1 MRAIVR
7 ILDVD
12 PKRPT
17 YRTAEGAES
26 STTTTGGT
34 RTENQLQTGLANG
47 CSADGTCF
55 LRLARLGKEHMMQGR
70 SALVRKEFD
79 RQEFL
84 RLSGAVLVGA
94 GLLGI
99 GGCGGNSATGDNSVV
114 FVGFGGSYQ
123 KAQTKAWFDP
133 FSKQTGIEVLQ
144 ESPTDY
150 AKLRSM
156 VESRQVTWDVVETG
170 EEFGLESSAQWLEPL
185 DYSVIN
191 TENIIRNL
199 ESKYRVPLMFYGN
212 VLAYN
217 TEQVEGT
224 PQSWA
229 DFFDLE
235 KFPGKRCLWKFPT
248 ETLEIASLGAGTPP
262 EDLYPLD
269 VELALDELD
278 TIRDQII
285 WWEAGAQSQ
294 QLLSDGEVGLASIW
308 TGRADTA
315 IDAGKPVK
323 IQWNQHIAAAD
334 YLVVP
339 KGAPHKKHAM
349 ELLAYIVSAENNHRL
364 ASYIANAPINT
375 KSIPKVDPEDAAQ
388 LPTAHLEQGVPLNGQ
403 WWDENRERVTER
415 FNKWLIG

>member
-1 MRAIVR
+1 V
-7 ILDVD
+7 
-12 PKRPT
+12 
-17 YRTAEGAES
+17 
-26 STTTTGGT
+26 
-34 RTENQLQTGLANG
+34 
-47 CSADGTCF
+47 
-55 LRLARLGKEHMMQGR
+55 GKEHMMQGR
-70 SALVRKEFD
+70 NALVRKELD

-94 GLLGI
+94 GFLGI
-99 GGCGGNSATGDNSVV
+99 GGCGGNPATGGNSVV

-123 KAQTKAWFDP
+123 QAQTRAWFEP
-133 FSKQTGIEVLQ
+133 FSEETGIEVLQ

-150 AKLRSM
+150 AKLRAM
-156 VESRQVTWDVVETG
+156 VENQQVTWDVVETG
-170 EEFGLESSAQWLEPL
+170 EEFGLGSSTQWLEPL
-185 DYSVIN
+185 DYSVIDS
-191 TENIIRNL
+191 ENIIRDL

-224 PQSWA
+224 PQNWA

-235 KFPGKRCLWKFPT
+235 KFPGKRCLWQFPT

-269 VELALDELD
+269 IELALDELD
-278 TIRDQII
+278 TIKDQIV
-285 WWEAGAQSQ
+285 WWESGAQSQ

-339 KGAPHKKHAM
+339 KGAPHKEQAM
-349 ELLAYIVSAENNHRL
+349 ELIAYIVSAKNNHRL
-364 ASYIANAPINT
+364 ASYIANAPVNT
-375 KSIPKVDPEDAAQ
+375 ESIPKVDPKDAAQ

-403 WWDENRERVTER
+403 WWAENRERATEM
-415 FNKWLIG
+415 FNQWLLG